1 MNEANARQKELENT
15 KSKVLVELRQ
25 LVYQCDQTM
34 KAVSCDH
41 TCIVTSYSRIMAS
54 QSHYLLTFK
63 LNQSNIVVIACS
75 AVADA
80 KRGKNARDLIPSLVS
95 IDLL

>member
-41 TCIVTSYSRIMAS
+41 TCIVTSYSSVMAS

-63 LNQSNIVVIACS
+63 LNQSNVVVIACS
-75 AVADA
+75 AVADGTPSA
-80 KRGKNARDLIPSLVS
+80 GKTLV
-95 IDLL
+95 I